1 MDDGACAAR
10 RGSLRRV
17 SDTALLIYTTD
28 WCGDCHATKR
38 ALQARGIPFTEV
50 DIESDADAAARVQAL
65 NGGRRSVPT
74 LVHGATAAS
83 LSRFSLAKLDAFLGE
98 AGLR

>member
-1 MDDGACAAR
+1 VRRLPGHQARAAR
-10 RGSLRRV
+10 
-17 SDTALLIYTTD
+17 
-28 WCGDCHATKR
+28 
-38 ALQARGIPFTEV
+38 ARHPFTEV
-50 DIESDADAAARVQAL
+50 DVERDADAAARVQAL